1 MFITFYYCILYYQE
15 PKQLIPGSGCSIEP
29 QESTVTLEIDNPGD
43 IFVDLREFCD
53 VQVRVDYIRCMD
65 RYFVV

>member
-29 QESTVTLEIDNPGD
+29 QESTVPLKNDNPGD